1 MSSLARLMEAIEFL
15 AVMIISSALIETFL
29 PLPQRS
35 STSATT
41 LALEALIK
49 RAEGNSLRNR
59 SMVAVN
65 TLHTDSNSGKI
76 LWRIPLNLVFGR
88 SDEVRDG
95 FSFSGNIPEVSDVL
109 RNGELLNRILVDE
122 DEPGDS
128 KGVFLIGLGL
138 TQRQLGK
145 IRDQQR
151 INDNGINLFGGQEGK
166 KIDMVAACG
175 FHSGHDSREVFTVRS
190 NSLHQFRKAAF
201 IHSSGQGKN

>member
-1 MSSLARLMEAIEFL
+1 MRGEVTDIAYFSQESSPCGITDTVNRSDNFHFLDCNGRTEIREDACDLVKLLHKMKESRDLRGRMSSLARLMEAIEFL

-76 LWRIPLNLVFGR
+76 LWRILLI
-88 SDEVRDG
+88 
-95 FSFSGNIPEVSDVL
+95 SFW
-109 RNGELLNRILVDE
+109 
-122 DEPGDS
+122 
-128 KGVFLIGLGL
+128 
-138 TQRQLGK
+138 
-145 IRDQQR
+145 
-151 INDNGINLFGGQEGK
+151 
-166 KIDMVAACG
+166 
-175 FHSGHDSREVFTVRS
+175 
-190 NSLHQFRKAAF
+190 
-201 IHSSGQGKN
+201 